1 MRMYDIII
9 HVYVVHIRTHSH
21 TYASSYSQLTTNMF
35 AYLRLILIEN
45 VECRTSDAVDV
56 HQSYMLSWDVVY
68 FHSA

>member
-21 TYASSYSQLTTNMF
+21 TYAFSYSQLITNMF

-45 VECRTSDAVDV
+45 VGCRRSDVVDV
-56 HQSYMLSWDVVY
+56 H
-68 FHSA
+68 